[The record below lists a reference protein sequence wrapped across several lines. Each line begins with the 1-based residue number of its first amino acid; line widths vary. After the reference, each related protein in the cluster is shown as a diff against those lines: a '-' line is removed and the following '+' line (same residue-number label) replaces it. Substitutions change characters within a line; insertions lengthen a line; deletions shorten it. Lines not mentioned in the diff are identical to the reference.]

1 MTNSPKNTSNSYTQT
16 RDFIEK
22 LNETSEE
29 FSQRVLDILS
39 KNYNSFDYSFKSS
52 KNYEWLK
59 CIIEEYLS
67 SLINDWFNEYDFLD
81 SYNESTTTDLSKPD
95 QEAVLNKDK
104 LSYKIDKNL
113 IIHLRW
119 ILWEF
124 LFRSNQSIDDIHLK
138 SDESIK
144 IMKSVF
150 KDFLLII
157 LTFWDSVSID
167 FVNKSLRQWSVEV
180 RKSYN
185 SFYNLSWELS
195 KKEEEFKSKEL
206 PLIETDLEPEF
217 LEFLHGK
224 NSLSKMYRNIYRDTF
239 EPSELDAEDDDDYN
253 EKKTNRENRIKIA
266 VTKNLKEFLYKI
278 YELYEKVSYTKKDIK
293 KNANLIALLYIQ
305 AQIFYRVLLDRKLL
319 IFEWEA
325 PNNEEE
331 NPDLFTIFN
340 IKYWIKNIDWE
351 TDDLFPQFL
360 IYNNIGISDSFSNQK
375 NTDIDSEKESDLSD
389 DFLNEF
395 IYIWHSDFIS
405 EIDSKWTKKFI
416 ETLFKYRY
424 KRWKNNEFAKIYWIK
439 PEVIIKQFN
448 DIEKLFSNNENLTIE
463 NLIDIDQNHFIFLY
477 NYYRFD
483 KIYST
488 RKKIDK
494 EKYYNELSSNDG
506 FQVLLKSKL
515 WIRWKF
521 SDKWH
526 YNTSSETFQ
535 KTATQLVENFSR
547 WYINIEETSIE
558 VTNKDNKNEK
568 LQLFMHTKLYSPW
581 SHFEEKE
588 VLNYLNVAIDVC
600 IWLKQWKRDFSGL
613 DLEYLNT
620 LQRYSIVPDNLWKI
634 DKQKGVYE
642 NLWQL
647 ISWLKVVKY
656 KADILV
662 DENKDVDSWFEELQ
676 NILWDDLFSDNKNN
690 WSVKSSLGSTKSF
703 WRSLEKLI
711 SKYNW
716 DIHKLWDLVRWRIVC
731 PDLNTLI
738 DKIKKIDDKLYW
750 SDLIDSYFFD
760 DQFWDIF
767 SLSKKKSWFRDF
779 KVDIRLKNGMTVELQ
794 LQLWCMAE
802 AKTHWIEL
810 DNDDKEKLKSESALL
825 NKDELLSAVKIYYRS
840 EWRKLGLKALSFI
853 YVWWLNKLKNDSDFK
868 DYINTESNRWK
879 ISWDDTYHVI
889 RLLSDKSTKE
899 EDKQLKKKLTR
910 IERLIFEKSFKS
922 EVSSYI
928 NSLTKN
934 KKQ

>member
-1 MTNSPKNTSNSYTQT
+1 MLNSPNNTSNTYTQT
-16 RDFIEK
+16 RKFIEK
-22 LNETSEE
+22 LNKTSEK
-29 FSQRVLDILS
+29 FSKRVLDILS
-39 KNYNSFDYSFKSS
+39 WNYDSFDYNFKSND
-52 KNYEWLK
+52 NYVWLK
-59 CIIEEYLS
+59 DIMQKYLS

-81 SYNESTTTDLSKPD
+81 SYNESITTDLSKPNS
-95 QEAVLNKDK
+95 EALLNKNK
-104 LSYKIDKNL
+104 LKNKIDKNL

-119 ILWEF
+119 IFGEF
-124 LFRSNQSIDDIHLK
+124 LFRSNQNIDDIDFK

-144 IMKSVF
+144 IMKSVV
-150 KDFLLII
+150 KDFILII

-185 SFYNLSWELS
+185 SFYNVSWELS
-195 KKEEEFKSKEL
+195 KKEEELKSDNL
-206 PLIETDLEPEF
+206 PLVETDLEPEF
-217 LEFLHGK
+217 LQYLHGK

-239 EPSELDAEDDDDYN
+239 EPSELDAIDDEDYK
-253 EKKTNRENRIKIA
+253 EKKTNREYRIKIA

-278 YELYEKVSYTKKDIK
+278 YELYEKVSYTRRDIK
-293 KNANLIALLYIQ
+293 KNANLIALLYKQ
-305 AQIFYRVLLDRKLL
+305 AQIFYKVLLDKNLL
-319 IFEWEA
+319 NIDQANPE
-325 PNNEEE
+325 NYEE
-331 NPDLFTIFN
+331 NPNLFSIFN
-340 IKYWIKNIDWE
+340 IIYGKSFIISNN
-351 TDDLFPQFL
+351 DDFLEFL
-360 IYNNIGISDSFSNQK
+360 IYNNIAITDSFSNQK
-375 NTDIDSEKESDLSD
+375 NTDNDSENESNLNDEL
-389 DFLNEF
+389 LNEF
-395 IYIWHSDFIS
+395 IYLSHNDFIS
-405 EIDSKWTKKFI
+405 EVNSKGTITFITTLFKNRNKWDRITKFANIYGVNEEVVRKQFLDI
-416 ETLFKYRY
+416 ETLF
-424 KRWKNNEFAKIYWIK
+424 NNN
-439 PEVIIKQFN
+439 Q
-448 DIEKLFSNNENLTIE
+448 NLTIG

-483 KIYST
+483 SICKT

-494 EKYYNELSSNDG
+494 EKYYNDLSKNDG

-547 WYINIEETSIE
+547 WYINIEDTSIE
-558 VTNKDNKNEK
+558 VTNKDNKKEQ
-568 LQLFMHTKLYSPW
+568 LQLFLHTKLYSPW

-588 VLNYLNVAIDVC
+588 VLDYLNVALDIC

-613 DLEYLNT
+613 ELEYLNT
-620 LQRYSIVPDNLWKI
+620 LQRYSILPDNLWKI

-676 NILWDDLFSDNKNN
+676 NILWADLFIDNKNN

-802 AKTHWIEL
+802 AKTHWIEFE
-810 DNDDKEKLKSESALL
+810 NDDKEKLNSENALL
-825 NKDELLSAVKIYYRS
+825 SKDELLSAVKIYYRS
-840 EWRKLGLKALSFI
+840 EWKKLDLKALSFI
-853 YVWWLNKLKNDSDFK
+853 YKWWLNELKLDSDFTE
-868 DYINTESNRWK
+868 YINTESNRWK

-922 EVSSYI
+922 EVLWYI
-928 NSLTKN
+928 WSLTKN